1 MTRDFRLATGGAIDR
16 AHKLNFT
23 FDGRRLAGFAGDSLA
38 AALLANGVRLVGRS
52 FKYHRPR
59 GIVSAGPEE
68 PNALVQLRLAGRNEP
83 NTRATMVE
91 LFDGLEA
98 SSQNRWP
105 SLRFDLGAAVSLA
118 APLLPAGF
126 YYKTFMGPKGAWR
139 FYEHLIRHAAGM
151 GRVAQDTDPD
161 HYEKHYAHCD
171 VLVVGGGLAG
181 LTAAVAA
188 GRTGARVILVDEMPA
203 FGGALRREHA
213 ALGDAPAQAWLT
225 ATLTELKGLP
235 EVRLL
240 SRATAFGYYDH
251 NLVAV
256 VERVADHVPEP
267 SALGVR
273 QTLWLIRA
281 RQVVL
286 ATGSIERPLV
296 FGNNDRPNI
305 MLAGAVRSYVNQYA
319 VCPGTR
325 AVIFTNNDSAYATAL
340 DLQRAG
346 VQIVSVIDPRSASAG
361 TLPQRAL
368 AAGIACRF
376 GCAVAVAHGKTQV
389 TGVDI
394 IPIGK
399 SEGRGRLELDCDLL
413 CVSGGWSP
421 TLHLHVQSGGRAEW
435 NETLAAFVPGKSKQ
449 AERSVGA
456 AAGHFQMVDCI
467 AGGARAG
474 AEAAQAT
481 GFGAGM
487 ASPTPD
493 WPRATTS
500 DLQPLWSVTSAAR
513 GKHFVDLQNDVTV
526 SDIGL
531 AAREGYRSVE
541 HLKRYTTLGMGTD
554 QGKTSNVT
562 GLALL
567 AELRGEAIPV
577 VGTTTFRPPY
587 TPVTLGGFAGRDV
600 GRHFEPI
607 RRTAMH
613 GWHEA
618 AGATWTEAG
627 LWLRP
632 STYPHP
638 GETPREAIIR
648 ETLTTRNN
656 VGLVDVSTLG
666 KIDIQGPDA
675 AEFLDRV
682 YSNDFRSL
690 PIGRARYG
698 LMLREDGMVMD
709 DGTTSRLAEQH
720 FLTTTTT
727 ANAVKVM
734 QHLEFLLQVVWPT
747 LRVLATSVTEQ
758 WAAMALAGP
767 NSRAV
772 LGGLLKD
779 ADVSDAAL
787 PYMGVCT
794 GHIAGAPARIF
805 RISFSG
811 ERSYEVNVPADY
823 GQTVWKAIIEAGRA
837 DGITVYGTEAM
848 GIMRIEKGHV
858 GSGELDGH
866 ATAADLGLG
875 RMVSTK
881 KDFIGR
887 RSLGRP
893 GLIDPTRHCLV
904 GFVPLDGRT
913 SLRAG
918 SQIVADSS
926 TAPSVPMI
934 GRITSV
940 ADSPILGHP
949 IGLGFLEGG
958 LACKGE
964 IVHAQFPLA
973 NQSTP
978 VRVTEPVFYD
988 SKGERLRG

>member
-1 MTRDFRLATGGAIDR
+1 MSQDFRLAIGGAIDR
-16 AHKLNFT
+16 AQKLNFT

-68 PNALVQLRLAGRNEP
+68 PNALVQLGVAGRNEP

-105 SLRFDLGAAVSLA
+105 SLGFDLGAAASLA

-126 YYKTFMGPKGAWR
+126 YYKTFMAPKGAWR
-139 FYEHLIRHAAGM
+139 FYEHFIRQAAGM
-151 GRVAQDTDPD
+151 GHVAQQADPD
-161 HYEKHYAHCD
+161 HYERHHAHCD
-171 VLVVGGGLAG
+171 VLVVGGGPTGLA
-181 LTAAVAA
+181 AALAA
-188 GRTGARVILVDEMPA
+188 GRTGARVILVDEMA
-203 FGGALRREHA
+203 ALGGAVRRERA
-213 ALGDAPAQAWLT
+213 ALGDAPAQEWLA
-225 ATLTELKGLP
+225 ATLTELRGLP

-251 NLVAV
+251 NLVAI
-256 VERVADHVPEP
+256 VERVADHLPEP
-267 SALGVR
+267 SVLGVR
-273 QTLWLIRA
+273 QVMWLIRA

-296 FGNNDRPNI
+296 FANNDRPNV
-305 MLAGAVRSYVNQYA
+305 MLAGAVRAYVNQYA

-346 VQIVSVIDPRSASAG
+346 AQIVAIIDPRSGSAG
-361 TLPQRAL
+361 TLPERAL
-368 AAGIACRF
+368 RAGIACRF
-376 GCAVAVAHGKTQV
+376 GQAVAAAHGRTQV
-389 TGVDI
+389 SDVEI
-394 IPIGK
+394 VPMGK
-399 SEGRGRLELDCDLL
+399 SEGRGTVELDCDLL

-449 AERSVGA
+449 AERSAGA
-456 AAGHFQMVDCI
+456 AAGHFHTVDCL

-474 AEAAQAT
+474 AEAAQAA
-481 GFGAGM
+481 GFGAGV

-493 WPRATTS
+493 WPRETTA
-500 DLQPLWSVTSAAR
+500 DLRPLWSVPSLAR
-513 GKHFVDLQNDVTV
+513 GKRFVDIQNDVTV
-526 SDIGL
+526 ADIGL
-531 AAREGYRSVE
+531 AAHEGYRSVE

-554 QGKTSNVT
+554 QGKTSNVI

-567 AELRGEAIPV
+567 AELRGEAIPA
-577 VGTTTFRPPY
+577 VGTTSFRPPY
-587 TPVTLGGFAGRDV
+587 TPVTLGAFAGRDV
-600 GRHFEPI
+600 GRCFEPI

-613 GWHEA
+613 DWHEA
-618 AGATWTEAG
+618 AGAAWVEAG

-632 STYPHP
+632 STYPRP
-638 GETPREAIIR
+638 GETLREAIVR
-648 ETLTTRNN
+648 ETLATRNN

-675 AEFLDRV
+675 ADFLDRV
-682 YSNDFRSL
+682 YSNNFKSL
-690 PIGRARYG
+690 PVGRARYG

-709 DGTTSRLAEQH
+709 DGTTSRLAEQR
-720 FLTTTTT
+720 FLMTTTT

-734 QHLEFLLQVVWPT
+734 QHLEFLLQVVWPE
-747 LRVLATSVTEQ
+747 LRVHATSVTEH

-772 LGGLLKD
+772 LERVVED
-779 ADVSDAAL
+779 SDVSDAAL
-787 PYMGVCT
+787 PYMGVST
-794 GHIAGAPARIF
+794 GRIAGAPARLF

-823 GQTVWKAIIEAGRA
+823 GRKVWEAILEAGR
-837 DGITVYGTEAM
+837 GIGIAAYGMEAM

-858 GSGELDGH
+858 ASGELDGNT
-866 ATAADLGLG
+866 TAADLGLG
-875 RMVSTK
+875 RMASTQ

-887 RSLGRP
+887 RSLSRS
-893 GLIDPTRHCLV
+893 GLADPKRHRLV
-904 GFVPLDGRT
+904 GFVPVDGT
-913 SLRAG
+913 TPLRGG
-918 SQIVADSS
+918 SQIVADSRS
-926 TAPSVPMI
+926 ALAVPMI

-940 ADSPILGHP
+940 ADSPTLGHP
-949 IGLGFLEGG
+949 IGLGLLEGG
-958 LACKGE
+958 LTRKGE
-964 IVHAQFPLA
+964 TVHAHFPLA
-973 NQSTP
+973 DESTP
-978 VRVTEPVFYD
+978 VRVTDPVFYD
-988 SKGERLRG
+988 PKGERLHG